1 MLFCKPIK
9 PRGTCMSTIN
19 DYLLSAIMVEIT
31 WKSQNFYCFARRKY
45 RICCAFCTYIFIIMN
60 ITTLLRINSFSCL
73 QIISLFTI
81 CNIVYFTTLQT
92 PFNSDR
98 SFTIHAN
105 VIECMQS
112 MFLYLWVLLHCG
124 KPVKFEC

>member
-1 MLFCKPIK
+1 MLFCKSIK

-31 WKSQNFYCFARRKY
+31 WKSQNFYRFARRKKQT
-45 RICCAFCTYIFIIMN
+45 CCAFCTYIFIIMN
-60 ITTLLRINSFSCL
+60 ITTLLRINSFSRL
-73 QIISLFTI
+73 QIISLFPI
-81 CNIVYFTTLQT
+81 CNIVYFTTLQE
-92 PFNSDR
+92 PFNSGR

-105 VIECMQS
+105 ITEWTDS
-112 MFLYLWVLLHCG
+112 IFLNLRVLLHCG